1 MAVPVDPG
9 THVVRVT
16 APGKAPWSSEIEVP
30 AAARTLSVTVPALSD
45 AAAAAPPTPELAP
58 PAAAEPPVEADVPA
72 ARSGRSSGQTVTALV
87 VGGVGLAAVATGT
100 IFAIQSR
107 SDNAEALKLCR
118 IPVPMENREDCA
130 DLDEQRRHTDLI
142 DSAERN
148 RLIGFI
154 GFGVGGAA
162 LITAAIL
169 FATADTDS
177 DAPKSAFEIAPLWAG
192 GVRGAAL
199 SGSF

>member
-1 MAVPVDPG
+1 VA
-9 THVVRVT
+9 
-16 APGKAPWSSEIEVP
+16 
-30 AAARTLSVTVPALSD
+30 
-45 AAAAAPPTPELAP
+45 
-58 PAAAEPPVEADVPA
+58 
-72 ARSGRSSGQTVTALV
+72 ALV

-107 SDNAEALKLCR
+107 ADNAEALKLCR

-130 DLDEQRRHTDLI
+130 DDDEQRRHTDLV
-142 DSAERN
+142 DSAERS

-169 FATADTDS
+169 FATGDSDS
-177 DAPKSAFEIAPLWAG
+177 DAPRSAFEIAPLWAG